1 MHIDSAQRTMRTERL
16 LLRPLEASDA
26 PALLRLYGDPEVT
39 QDYQIET
46 LTRLEQAEALLR
58 TYRQFH
64 RRFALIPVGGSELIG
79 TCGYIL
85 WDKTS
90 HMASIGYDLAR
101 PYWGHGLMREA
112 AAAVLDYGFTVMHLN
127 RVSAQTKLRN
137 VRSMKL
143 LDELGF
149 HEEGVLPQFSYWR
162 DAYHDMRVFSL
173 LRSSTVPVGS

>member
-85 WDKTS
+85 W
-90 HMASIGYDLAR
+90 AL
-101 PYWGHGLMREA
+101 
-112 AAAVLDYGFTVMHLN
+112 F
-127 RVSAQTKLRN
+127 
-137 VRSMKL
+137 
-143 LDELGF
+143 
-149 HEEGVLPQFSYWR
+149 
-162 DAYHDMRVFSL
+162 
-173 LRSSTVPVGS
+173 